1 MHESEREREEAERLL
16 LEWQQRCGQLEEEL
30 ESLEKARATEVAD
43 TKAWAV
49 AQTAKE
55 GAEVQDDLKGQLKD
69 MEGRLASTMAAAEED
84 MQAMEQ
90 QLESSKR
97 RLLEV
102 EEELFKA
109 KLSSDAA
116 RKEAENAKNSS
127 EELEEV
133 KRNLAVALARVAEAE
148 EDAEQARQDA
158 EGVKRAAADK
168 AGGDAEQALAKA
180 TALEKALADA
190 MGRLVA
196 ADREVMSAEEVKAGL
211 EKSLADALERA
222 TEAEREVASAAE
234 EKAALKATMQL
245 LDGNVGPLQD
255 KVAGL
260 EKETAGLEG
269 EVAQARK
276 RQAEVEKKLAESE
289 KMLEDA
295 KEEIAS
301 KDASHMEALKELSGE
316 RTVNQEVMSSNIERQ
331 KQIKADVDEAKKA
344 MKEAAAKLRD
354 DTLKVAR
361 SIDDL
366 EAEMVSLR
374 DRTVAAEKETADVRE
389 AAEGEIARLRSELHE
404 AEHKHEK
411 ASRAVAGGSGG
422 ALMPPYKVTVKV
434 IGARDLPKMDTF
446 GKCDAYVVLSA
457 GEGQGG
463 KTKKVDKSYDPDF
476 GEEFEFEVRET
487 DATLTVELFD
497 WDKMSKDD
505 LVGHLSV
512 PIGRMIGGHAI
523 EGTFRLLS
531 GPGGE
536 AVIGHSG
543 RATTVML
550 SVVAEG
556 ESTVS
561 AEGMRELALE
571 ASAEREE
578 RGALQKRVDSLE
590 KKLAS
595 ALESA
600 EENARQADSA
610 RDAAE
615 ALRAEVK
622 RAEVAAREAGE
633 RKEEAEE
640 ARRHLDEKRDVEKR
654 LARAEQRLVER
665 ERQFADMWL
674 ALDSTAKAV
683 SMSVDSAFTSAK
695 EVVEGKGGE
704 ERVRR
709 QASEQRFRAE
719 ISRLQGEAKEL
730 RATAE
735 ATAKKSTS
743 ATSELREELRR
754 LEGRLEEARSEA
766 AKAKKEAAQAGG
778 REGEWKAEKV
788 CVDAVD
794 LWSRFSL
801 GLHTWLV
808 ETPGALRRVQVVQH
822 GTHSFMVILFRYVSD
837 L

>member
-1 MHESEREREEAERLL
+1 MFTDTVVYRLESTRKEELEKANANIAELQGEVEKLKLESAKQEEEMQGKAEAWARERGGLMERAEGFEGELGRAKDALKKALSGLAMANKASKEVDLMDARCGEIETAIGSLGRAYQSVREGREAATAVAGSLRSKVGALEADNLKMVKAAESERSQREAAFAKEKSR
-16 LEWQQRCGQLEEEL
+16 L
-30 ESLEKARATEVAD
+30 ESQLSAEKARLEAELSNEKTRLQAELSNEKTRLETELFAER
-43 TKAWAV
+43 TT
-49 AQTAKE
+49 AQEALS
-55 GAEVQDDLKGQLKD
+55 V
-69 MEGRLASTMAAAEED
+69 AAE
-84 MQAMEQ
+84 
-90 QLESSKR
+90 
-97 RLLEV
+97 
-102 EEELFKA
+102 
-109 KLSSDAA
+109 
-116 RKEAENAKNSS
+116 
-127 EELEEV
+127 
-133 KRNLAVALARVAEAE
+133 
-148 EDAEQARQDA
+148 
-158 EGVKRAAADK
+158 
-168 AGGDAEQALAKA
+168 
-180 TALEKALADA
+180 
-190 MGRLVA
+190 
-196 ADREVMSAEEVKAGL
+196 L
-211 EKSLADALERA
+211 EKSNA
-222 TEAEREVASAAE
+222 
-234 EKAALKATMQL
+234 
-245 LDGNVGPLQD
+245 
-255 KVAGL
+255 
-260 EKETAGLEG
+260 
-269 EVAQARK
+269 
-276 RQAEVEKKLAESE
+276 
-289 KMLEDA
+289 
-295 KEEIAS
+295 EIA
-301 KDASHMEALKELSGE
+301 KTVERLKG
-316 RTVNQEVMSSNIERQ
+316 
-331 KQIKADVDEAKKA
+331 
-344 MKEAAAKLRD
+344 
-354 DTLKVAR
+354 
-361 SIDDL
+361 
-366 EAEMVSLR
+366 
-374 DRTVAAEKETADVRE
+374 
-389 AAEGEIARLRSELHE
+389 ELHE